1 MRYFQDFQNLFYLF
15 GDEDKTTIFQ
25 DISRYAN
32 IIDQVKDDITFLNF
46 HTIQDGFRP
55 DQVSIQLYETPLF
68 YWTFYLLND
77 DLRQQGW
84 PLINS
89 ELQTYIQKI
98 FPNKTITTRDDIS
111 AKFKVG
117 QTITGTTSGASG
129 VIIRRDLSLG
139 QIVVELNST
148 ASFTTTGELL
158 QSTNASGVVE
168 AITAVS
174 SANEYQADHHFLRDG
189 QILTNYNPQNGPGGQ
204 DTPVTVEEVW
214 FNNNESLKQIRVIK
228 PSLISKVVT
237 SFKKSIRE

>member
-84 PLINS
+84 PLING

-139 QIVVELNST
+139 QIVVQLNST

-168 AITAVS
+168 AVTAVS